1 MASTFEQKET
11 FRRSFAL
18 LLKKAPV
25 ETQKLWNGEITWEDN
40 TSEGAP
46 SKAILEHVTGQFEA
60 PLKARYTDMLNQLRR
75 KAG

>member
-1 MASTFEQKET
+1 MASTTEQKET

-25 ETQKLWNGEITWEDN
+25 ETQRLWKGEITWEDN
-40 TSEGAP
+40 TSEGTP
-46 SKAILEHVTGQFEA
+46 SKAMLEHITAQFDA

-75 KAG
+75 KSR